1 MAPFLGQIIPLLTK
15 LMQEI
20 NPEQSNDI
28 DNELSEACLNTIQSI
43 IHKCPAEMKSYV
55 NDLFKKCLSLSS
67 YDPNYIY
74 EDQDD
79 AMNNDDG
86 DEGWGS
92 DFEDDNQDAEQDDDD
107 TSWKVRRGA
116 YKVIEAIIDTR
127 ADLHVEIL

>member
-1 MAPFLGQIIPLLTK
+1 
-15 LMQEI
+15 
-20 NPEQSNDI
+20 
-28 DNELSEACLNTIQSI
+28 
-43 IHKCPAEMKSYV
+43 MKSYV

-92 DFEDDNQDAEQDDDD
+92 DFEDDNQDAE
-107 TSWKVRRGA
+107 
-116 YKVIEAIIDTR
+116 
-127 ADLHVEIL
+127 